1 MHGSVARLARVV
13 KACRR
18 RGRSAE
24 DAEDLVQ
31 DALLR
36 LEEFMQRA
44 EGAGE
49 IKNPEA
55 WLATTIRNRS
65 IDQYRRESLLA
76 FASQSLE
83 QLDDLDLVVDP
94 SPGPERI
101 VDGKQ
106 RLDEIKRIL
115 DAVSTRMREMYLL
128 SIAGYTH
135 MEVANTCGV
144 SLATVERE
152 LSRAVL
158 TLMERWTQE

>member
-1 MHGSVARLARVV
+1 MYGSVARWARVV
-13 KACRR
+13 KASRR
-18 RGRSAE
+18 RGRSQE
-24 DAEDLVQ
+24 DAEDLIQ

-36 LEEFMQRA
+36 LEEFRRK
-44 EGAGE
+44 GAGADE

-55 WLATTIRNRS
+55 WLATAVRNRS

-76 FASQSLE
+76 YASQSLE
-83 QLDDLDLVVDP
+83 QLDERDLVVDP

-106 RLDEIKRIL
+106 RLEEIRRIL

-135 MEVANTCGV
+135 MEVA
-144 SLATVERE
+144 
-152 LSRAVL
+152 
-158 TLMERWTQE
+158 Q